1 MSFNQLKTLGLI
13 AGLLINFSP
22 VALAFQSPDGRVT
35 FDKSPRLLDA
45 FTTFDNVW
53 VWGAKYYFI
62 INLPEDI
69 GEPLKTVV
77 IQQRQ
82 GLETIRFRLERTIA
96 FEGQPRRKGENITI
110 ESVISDPETDS
121 ITIVF
126 DQAVLPGRNV
136 TIGLE
141 PARNP
146 YYSGIYLFGVT
157 AFPLGEEP
165 LGLYLGVG
173 RLQFY
178 RRNDLWW

>member
-1 MSFNQLKTLGLI
+1 
-13 AGLLINFSP
+13 LLNLSP
-22 VALAFQSPDGRVT
+22 IALAFQSPDGRVT

-53 VWGAKYYFI
+53 VWGANYYFI
-62 INLPEDI
+62 LSLPEDI
-69 GEPLKTVV
+69 GEPLKTVL

-82 GLETIRFRLERTIA
+82 GLETIDFRLDRTIA
-96 FEGQPRRKGENITI
+96 FEGKPRRKGETIAI
-110 ESVISDPETDS
+110 ESVIYDSETDS

-126 DQAVLPGRNV
+126 EQPVLPGRNV

-141 PARNP
+141 PVRNP
-146 YYSGIYLFGVT
+146 YSSGVYLFGVP
-157 AFPLGEEP
+157 AFPFGEEP